1 MRSVCLSV
9 CVSVCLPAI
18 ISLVPLNRPCG
29 SPVAVARSSSGG
41 VAIPG
46 WSLISMN
53 ALLPVELRTVTKEND
68 LRCES
73 MNNVVGEKNICFFQ
87 EKSHRAI
94 IPRAKSCILHCII
107 IRFIVMQH
115 YSDCDNKFH
124 DATYSSSASSTASCS
139 HNKLTSILCFYSA
152 PLGERMY
159 CDQFFCLYVCLSV
172 CLPRAYLWNRWTDLH
187 EIFYADPLWPWLGPP
202 LAALRYVM

>member
-1 MRSVCLSV
+1 MCIRD
-9 CVSVCLPAI
+9 
-18 ISLVPLNRPCG
+18 R
-29 SPVAVARSSSGG
+29 
-41 VAIPG
+41 
-46 WSLISMN
+46 
-53 ALLPVELRTVTKEND
+53 
-68 LRCES
+68 
-73 MNNVVGEKNICFFQ
+73 NICYFFQ
-87 EKSHRAI
+87 EKSHSAI
-94 IPRAKSCILHCII
+94 IPRAKSCILHYII
-107 IRFIVMQH
+107 TCFIVMQH

-202 LAALRYVM
+202 LAALRYQSGVWYLWMLYYRLNWGQLLRKMIYVVSQWIT